1 MKSIAERLNVNQE
14 DTEVLHALIHFCIST
29 SSHFLT
35 FTPKIKEIEETQ
47 NKILKDA
54 DKLKLS
60 NNMLEIDIKRRLIT
74 FYVKQ
79 ILVLPKSKVSID
91 EFEDESQ
98 IAQIKKKVEGELINK
113 IMLGDTKLV
122 SEIIEEVMNKLQMKQ
137 DMKNYFKAL

>member
-1 MKSIAERLNVNQE
+1 MNHE

-35 FTPKIKEIEETQ
+35 FTPKIEEIQAINNTVLDEE
-47 NKILKDA
+47 

-60 NNMLEIDIKRRLIT
+60 NNLLEIDIKNRLIT

-79 ILVLPKSKVSID
+79 VLVLPKSNLFID
-91 EFEDESQ
+91 INERESQ
-98 IAQIKKKVEGELINK
+98 INLIKNKVENELISK
-113 IMLGDTKLV
+113 IMLGDKKLV
-122 SEIIEEVMNKLQMKQ
+122 KNIIEEVLNKLQMRQ